1 MKMGLF
7 YKVEMP
13 SIIREFWQL
22 ISARVLLTA
31 FHTFVILYNMKTAI
45 SLPDIIYFQAE
56 ETAQNLG
63 ISRSALYLNALSEY
77 LKKNNRKNI
86 TQKLNE
92 VYNDDYYKEFEPISN
107 AALES
112 IRELTKNDT
121 WT

>member
-1 MKMGLF
+1 MN
-7 YKVEMP
+7 EN
-13 SIIREFWQL
+13 
-22 ISARVLLTA
+22 VLLTA
-31 FHTFVILYNMKTAI
+31 FYTFVILLNMKTAI
-45 SLPDIIYFQAE
+45 SLPDRVYFEAE

-63 ISRSALYLNALSEY
+63 VSRSTLYLNALIEY

-107 AALES
+107 VALES

-121 WT
+121 W

>member
-1 MKMGLF
+1 
-7 YKVEMP
+7 
-13 SIIREFWQL
+13 
-22 ISARVLLTA
+22 
-31 FHTFVILYNMKTAI
+31 MKTAI
-45 SLPDIIYFQAE
+45 SLPDRIYFEAE

-77 LKKNNRKNI
+77 LKKNSRKNI

-92 VYNDDYYKEFEPISN
+92 VYNDDYYNEFEPISN

-121 WT
+121 W

>member
-1 MKMGLF
+1 
-7 YKVEMP
+7 
-13 SIIREFWQL
+13 
-22 ISARVLLTA
+22 
-31 FHTFVILYNMKTAI
+31 MKTAI
-45 SLPDIIYFQAE
+45 SLPDAVYFEAE
-56 ETAQNLG
+56 KAAQYLG
-63 ISRSALYLNALSEY
+63 ISRSALYLNALTEY

-121 WT
+121 LLPNYMR

>member
-1 MKMGLF
+1 
-7 YKVEMP
+7 
-13 SIIREFWQL
+13 
-22 ISARVLLTA
+22 
-31 FHTFVILYNMKTAI
+31 MKTAI
-45 SLPDIIYFQAE
+45 SLPDRVYFEAE
-56 ETAQNLG
+56 KTAHNLG
-63 ISRSALYLNALSEY
+63 ISRSALYLNALTDY

-121 WT
+121 W